1 MSKNNERFLFNSAGF
16 VERLNRVIGDESVK
30 KFARQ
35 VGVSDSL
42 IHNYRS
48 GTIPSVAKAS
58 EICIASDIDNEDDF
72 IKYFGWLCLGLG
84 EPPAFITTGSTKR
97 TISESAAAYA
107 PAITADH
114 DSDDVVWINSY
125 DVFASAGNGFI
136 NNEYETGS
144 KLPFSYA
151 WLAENGLTGKHLS
164 LIRVSGDSMYPTL
177 RDKEIPLVEMLPD
190 DFINR
195 LVDDVYVIRMNGQLL
210 VKRIQR
216 YGNNGFLIKSD
227 NQHYDSY
234 PLTRENWPDDFKV
247 IARWTGKKF

>member
-1 MSKNNERFLFNSAGF
+1 MSKNGELYVYSQEGF
-16 VERLNRVIGDESVK
+16 QERLSLVIGDESFRSFSQK
-30 KFARQ
+30 A
-35 VGVSDSL
+35 GCSDTL
-42 IHNYRS
+42 LRKYMS
-48 GTIPSVAKAS
+48 GSVPSIEKAAQ
-58 EICIASDIDNEDDF
+58 ICSASDIKDEDNF
-72 IKYFGWLCLGLG
+72 IRYFGWLCLGLG
-84 EPPAFITTGSTKR
+84 EQPESISTGTTKR
-97 TISESAAAYA
+97 TISESAAAA
-107 PAITADH
+107 PAITAAH